1 MRHSLGTSLTAAD
14 AAALAPPRSGG
25 VAGAV
30 LTGSA
35 VFWFVVIVVGQWLF
49 LYYIAAFY
57 GASVLDGDFSQWTRN
72 KLLFKGYVAGDTIGN
87 VAFAAHAL
95 LAGYMAIGGLVQLV
109 PQVRKY
115 APSFHRWNGRTY
127 IVTALLLSASG
138 FYMVWWRG
146 AFASMHGAIAVSLNG
161 VLIVLFALL
170 AWRYAMKRDF
180 TTHRRWALRTFLVS
194 NGQWFIRI
202 GVIAWVAINN
212 GLGLAKG
219 FNGPLILPFVI
230 FWEFGC
236 FLVPLA
242 MLELYLRAK
251 EKSGARRKYAV
262 AGALVVLTL
271 LMAGGIFGLTMF
283 LSSIMAKA

>member
-1 MRHSLGTSLTAAD
+1 MAAIP
-14 AAALAPPRSGG
+14 PPRSGG
-25 VAGAV
+25 AASAV

-35 VFWFVVIVVGQWLF
+35 VLWFFIIFVGQWLF

-57 GASVLDGDFSQWTRN
+57 GASVLDGDFSSWAKNRF
-72 KLLFKGYVAGDTIGN
+72 LFKGYVAGDTLGN
-87 VAFAAHAL
+87 LTFVAHAL
-95 LAGYMAIGGLVQLV
+95 LAGYMAIGGLVQLI
-109 PQVRKY
+109 PQIRTY
-115 APSFHRWNGRTY
+115 APSFHRWNGRIY

-138 FYMVWWRG
+138 FHMVWWRG

-161 VLIVLFALL
+161 ALIVLFALL
-170 AWRYAMKRDF
+170 AWRHAMKGDF
-180 TTHRRWALRTFLVS
+180 TTHRRWALRTFMVS

-212 GLGLAKG
+212 SLGLAKG

-236 FLVPLA
+236 YLVPLA
-242 MLELYLRAK
+242 MLEVYMRAK
-251 EKSGARRKYAV
+251 DKGGARRKYAV